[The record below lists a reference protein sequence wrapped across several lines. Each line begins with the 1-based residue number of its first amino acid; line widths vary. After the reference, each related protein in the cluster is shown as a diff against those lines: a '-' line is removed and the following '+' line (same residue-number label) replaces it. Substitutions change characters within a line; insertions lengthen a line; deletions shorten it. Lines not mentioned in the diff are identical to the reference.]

1 MFLPYFLPHS
11 SYHWILI
18 IFTNIFS
25 LKLEFRAISDVHDAW
40 NKCSKRF
47 LMHHFYSL
55 LREIIFPVN
64 KFPLSPQKRSG
75 IRF

>member
-40 NKCSKRF
+40 NKMFQKISIAPFLFTVKRNYF
-47 LMHHFYSL
+47 S
-55 LREIIFPVN
+55 I
-64 KFPLSPQKRSG
+64 K
-75 IRF
+75 